1 LIVFVR
7 YHKPDAPPA
16 PVGAAAVSSGGFVEG
31 LRYLWQHLDTAALLF
46 IKVGLSIGSVDA
58 LLIAFATTVFVIGE
72 NGTGSLGILYSAF
85 GVGAVLGPI
94 LLNRFSDRT
103 VRMLRR
109 LTLVSFIM
117 VVVGWLFLGIAPS
130 LPLAALALML
140 RAMGGSA
147 AWTYSSTMIQM
158 RVPDDLL
165 GRIFSLDWAAFYLMT
180 TISTI
185 TTGLLIDVA
194 GREQVRWV
202 VFIAGFASIAPL
214 LLWLLIVYVLERRE
228 ARILTAE
235 SSV

>member
-1 LIVFVR
+1 
-7 YHKPDAPPA
+7 
-16 PVGAAAVSSGGFVEG
+16 
-31 LRYLWQHLDTAALLF
+31 
-46 IKVGLSIGSVDA
+46 
-58 LLIAFATTVFVIGE
+58 
-72 NGTGSLGILYSAF
+72 
-85 GVGAVLGPI
+85 
-94 LLNRFSDRT
+94 
-103 VRMLRR
+103 
-109 LTLVSFIM
+109 
-117 VVVGWLFLGIAPS
+117 
-130 LPLAALALML
+130 
-140 RAMGGSA
+140 MGGSA